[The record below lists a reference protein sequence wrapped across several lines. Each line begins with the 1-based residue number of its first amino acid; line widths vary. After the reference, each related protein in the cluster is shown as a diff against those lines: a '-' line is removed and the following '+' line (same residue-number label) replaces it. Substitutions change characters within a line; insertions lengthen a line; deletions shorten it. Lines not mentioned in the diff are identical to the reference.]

1 MMRCMLLLLAAVLCQ
16 IEMDSAE
23 AWSYASPFRLP
34 QRLGNRRSKSSPFA
48 LAMVESLS
56 LESLSDNHEAVGQE
70 LADSLQRM
78 LDAEWMPQEV
88 HVRMAASVKQ
98 SYVTCRLAGDS
109 DLMSIMTVT
118 ADDLTAKWKEY
129 DADAFVNAWDIS
141 NYVSDFLASKTGSR
155 GCECTQKIY

>member
-1 MMRCMLLLLAAVLCQ
+1 MRWVNLLVAAVFCQ
-16 IEMDSAE
+16 IEMDRAE
-23 AWSYASPFRLP
+23 AWSHVSPFRLP
-34 QRLGNRRSKSSPFA
+34 QRWLGNRRSRSSPFA

-56 LESLSDNHEAVGQE
+56 LESISDNHEAVGQE

-88 HVRMAASVKQ
+88 HARMAASVKQ
-98 SYVTCRLAGDS
+98 SYVSCRLAGDS

-118 ADDLTAKWKEY
+118 ADDLTAKWKDY